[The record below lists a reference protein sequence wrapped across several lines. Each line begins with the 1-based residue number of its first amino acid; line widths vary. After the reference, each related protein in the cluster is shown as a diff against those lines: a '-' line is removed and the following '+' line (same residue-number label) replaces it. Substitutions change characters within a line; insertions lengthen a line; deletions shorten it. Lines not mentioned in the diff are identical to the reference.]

1 LRTFIAVDFSPEII
15 RKINEIIDYFK
26 TQTPERALKWVA
38 PKNLHLTIKFLGE
51 VPEEKIEQI
60 KSLIKETL
68 NDVKSFQI
76 GVEKLGMYPNPQKP
90 RVVWLGITGAGPL
103 KEIHKMLEPQLQK
116 ADIQPDRRG
125 FSPHLTIARI
135 RRNADIQSVKE
146 IGEILSKFTV
156 GSLGSCTVDHI
167 VLYKSE
173 LTPQGPIYTVLLSS
187 PLNKV

>member
-15 RKINEIIDYFK
+15 RKIKEIIDYFK

-38 PKNLHLTIKFLGE
+38 PENLHLTIKFLGE

-60 KSLIKETL
+60 KSLINETL
-68 NDVKSFQI
+68 DDVKVFEI
-76 GVEKLGMYPNPQKP
+76 GVEELGMYPNPQKP
-90 RVVWLGITGAGPL
+90 RVVWLGITGADPL
-103 KEIHKMLEPQLQK
+103 KEIHKMLESQLQK
-116 ADIQPDRRG
+116 ADIQPDKRS

-146 IGEILSKFTV
+146 IGETLSKFKV
-156 GSLGSCTVDHI
+156 GSLGSCNIDHI
-167 VLYKSE
+167 VVYKSE
-173 LTPQGPIYTVLLSS
+173 LTPQGPIYTPLLSS